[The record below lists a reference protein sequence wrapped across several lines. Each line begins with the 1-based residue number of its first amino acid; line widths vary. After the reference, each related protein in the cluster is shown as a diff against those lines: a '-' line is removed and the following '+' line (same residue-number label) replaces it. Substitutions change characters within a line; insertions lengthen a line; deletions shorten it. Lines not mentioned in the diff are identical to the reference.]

1 MLAAGSSEKKIR
13 QQEGGM
19 KMLTWTDSDG
29 SWGVQGVDLTKVDRT
44 LYGALCKLRDY
55 EKTGLEPGQV
65 EQMDVLYLEKCEEVN
80 RMKKQLEG
88 KAP

>member
-44 LYGALCKLRDY
+44 LYKIVN
-55 EKTGLEPGQV
+55 KTINKKKYRLFA
-65 EQMDVLYLEKCEEVN
+65 KAVN
-80 RMKKQLEG
+80 
-88 KAP
+88 

>member
-1 MLAAGSSEKKIR
+1 
-13 QQEGGM
+13 M
-19 KMLTWTDSDG
+19 KMLTWTESDG

-80 RMKKQLEG
+80 RMKKQLGG

>member
-19 KMLTWTDSDG
+19 KMLTWTESDG

>member
-19 KMLTWTDSDG
+19 KMLTWTESDG

-80 RMKKQLEG
+80 RMKKQLGG

>member
-1 MLAAGSSEKKIR
+1 
-13 QQEGGM
+13 
-19 KMLTWTDSDG
+19 MLTWTESDG
-29 SWGVQGVDLTKVDRT
+29 SWGVRGVDLTKVDRT

-80 RMKKQLEG
+80 RMKKQLGG

>member
-13 QQEGGM
+13 QQEGEM

-29 SWGVQGVDLTKVDRT
+29 SWGVRGVDLTKVDRT
-44 LYGALCKLRDY
+44 LYGALCKLHDY

-80 RMKKQLEG
+80 RMKKQLGG

>member
-13 QQEGGM
+13 QQEGEM
-19 KMLTWTDSDG
+19 KMLTWTESDG
-29 SWGVQGVDLTKVDRT
+29 SWGAQGVDLTKVDRT

-80 RMKKQLEG
+80 RMKKQLGG

>member
-13 QQEGGM
+13 QQEGKM
-19 KMLTWTDSDG
+19 KMLTWTESDG

-80 RMKKQLEG
+80 RMKKQLGG